1 MHPIIIRAAVN
12 LTDCLSPQIRTLGTW
27 TGTGITAASDFGVNM
42 CLCVWERMLLLVS
55 VASVDKRTRLPLV
68 SEKLFLLTGRE
79 AIIASEFL
87 SQRGKNHCVSVLYFY

>member
-1 MHPIIIRAAVN
+1 MIWVPMD
-12 LTDCLSPQIRTLGTW
+12 LTDCFSPQIRKLGTW
-27 TGTGITAASDFGVNM
+27 TGTEITATSDFGVNM
-42 CLCVWERMLLLVS
+42 CCLCVVGENTAAAV
-55 VASVDKRTRLPLV
+55 VVSVDKRTRLPLV